1 MPNIELG
8 RAFQLYRKMQ
18 VWCEVIVLTSDSLSA
33 IIHMHHKN
41 CYYNDKN
48 KRTSTKQYGMVA
60 LKKKKLFH
68 NNIPLYGS
76 QEWQYLQIFLLML
89 VS

>member
-33 IIHMHHKN
+33 TIHMHHKN

-60 LKKKKLFH
+60 LKKKKCFITTFLSAEAK
-68 NNIPLYGS
+68 NGS
-76 QEWQYLQIFLLML
+76 TCKYFC
-89 VS
+89 